1 MTKTYTKASLIEAI
15 TKGESFDYWLFYGH
29 KVSPDGQMT
38 DCCFS
43 QWFPASFAVNGQIYP
58 TAEHYMMAQKAAL
71 FNDTEMLENIL
82 VCKTPKEAKI
92 FGRRVLNF
100 DAAVWEEKRS
110 QIVVDANLAKF
121 SQNQA
126 MKNFLLS
133 SAPKVLVEASP
144 RDRIWG
150 IGMGKGNSD
159 ALDPSKWRGKNL
171 LGFALMEVRD
181 LLA

>member
-1 MTKTYTKASLIEAI
+1 MDAI
-15 TKGESFDYWLFYGH
+15 AKGESFDYWLFYGH
-29 KVSPDGQMT
+29 KESPDGQMT

-43 QWFPASFAVNGQIYP
+43 QWFPALFEVERQTYP
-58 TAEHYMMAQKAAL
+58 TAEHYMMAKKADL
-71 FNDTEMLENIL
+71 FNDPEMLENIL

-100 DAAVWEEKRS
+100 DAAVWEEKRC

-121 SQNQA
+121 TQNPK
-126 MKNFLLS
+126 MKEVLLS